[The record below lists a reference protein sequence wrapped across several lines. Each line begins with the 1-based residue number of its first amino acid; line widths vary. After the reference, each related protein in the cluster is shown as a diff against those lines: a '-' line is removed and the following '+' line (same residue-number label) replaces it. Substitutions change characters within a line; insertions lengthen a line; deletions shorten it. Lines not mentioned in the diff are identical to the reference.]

1 MLEINRLYNMDCLE
15 GIRQVK
21 TGSVKAIITDPP
33 YFQGLTQNGQ
43 RGDFSD
49 LEITKPFWQ
58 QLAKEW
64 NRVLRPDGEFYIFMD
79 WRGYAFYYPIFADFL
94 PVKNLIVWDKGS
106 GPGSFYSY
114 THEFILYGTKNAAL
128 LRGGSN
134 VWREKGYSSGAQ
146 GTDGPKL
153 HPAQKSV
160 AIMGRCMAD
169 STEPGDLVVD
179 CFAGSGTCCVAAIR
193 TGRNFIAFENKPST
207 FEKAISRIELEQREA
222 KEAAASQ
229 LTLQGISGGQTGR
242 REAKA
247 WRIKTCGP
255 NWPKQSE
262 RRRSRP

>member
-229 LTLQGISGGQTGR
+229 LTLQGM
-242 REAKA
+242 
-247 WRIKTCGP
+247 
-255 NWPKQSE
+255 
-262 RRRSRP
+262 